1 MKGFFIILVMLFPS
15 TLYAEPSIRFESELY
30 DFGTV
35 KTGDLLKYSFEFINA
50 GTSDLLIKKI
60 IPS

>member
-1 MKGFFIILVMLFPS
+1 MKMFFIFLVILFPS
-15 TLYAEPSIRFESELY
+15 TLYAEPSMRFESELH

-35 KTGDLLKYSFEFINA
+35 KTGDLLEYSFEFINT

-60 IPS
+60 TPS